1 MRRRGLE
8 LGFKLNC
15 RALLSLLFLVPS
27 GSASAQTVQESWL
40 RQAGITCGG
49 GQSVD
54 IEGQLDVAILKRLRV
69 AGGSGEGSFNASEL
83 KTLLEQFRDV
93 EKSAIYK
100 NYITCLLTT
109 MEMAT
114 NASGLPPRDVVL
126 ESPVAVDPLEVVK
139 RGQRVALAPGDS
151 VAIGS
156 MAIIFSVS
164 GIGNDGTTVSYSWSN
179 SETGRNSS
187 SMAYQA
193 NAIEIADKCVVVPYK
208 INAETLQVS
217 FLVNC

>member
-1 MRRRGLE
+1 ML
-8 LGFKLNC
+8 LKLIC
-15 RALLSLLFLVPS
+15 RALLSSLFIAAS
-27 GSASAQTVQESWL
+27 GFASAQTVQESWL

-49 GQSVD
+49 GQSID
-54 IEGQLDVAILKRLRV
+54 IEGQLDVAILQRLRV
-69 AGGSGEGSFNASEL
+69 AGGSGEGSFNAAEL

-109 MEMAT
+109 MDMAM

-126 ESPVAVDPLEVVK
+126 ESPVAVDMLEVVT

-151 VAIGS
+151 IAVGS
-156 MAIIFSVS
+156 MAVIFSIS
-164 GIGNDGTTVSYSWSN
+164 TIHSDGDSFSYSWSN
-179 SETGRNSS
+179 SETGRSVGS
-187 SMAYQA
+187 EAQQA
-193 NAIEIADKCVVVPYK
+193 KAIKIADGCVLVPYK
-208 INAETLQVS
+208 INKVTSQVS